1 MTKKPYTIAGL
12 VANGFQAE
20 EFLEPKRACEAAG
33 AHVDVIS
40 LQPGEMEAFN
50 YFQRVGTLTVDKTI
64 EQVHPEDYDAVLIPG
79 GAYSPATLGGDD
91 RVLAFLR
98 QLHQAHK
105 PIAAICRGAL
115 LLGMAQIVRGR
126 RVTGFHS
133 DTELTELSVKPG
145 LEQAGAVWVARA
157 VVVDH
162 NLISSQH
169 PRHLPAFNDAVLKAC
184 GLIAR

>member
-1 MTKKPYTIAGL
+1 MTKKPCKIAGL

-40 LQPGEMEAFN
+40 LQPGEIEAFN

-98 QLHQAHK
+98 Q
-105 PIAAICRGAL
+105 RSG
-115 LLGMAQIVRGR
+115 
-126 RVTGFHS
+126 T
-133 DTELTELSVKPG
+133 
-145 LEQAGAVWVARA
+145 VARSIRRCSVGMTA
-157 VVVDH
+157 SPCAWACC
-162 NLISSQH
+162 ISW
-169 PRHLPAFNDAVLKAC
+169 R
-184 GLIAR
+184 